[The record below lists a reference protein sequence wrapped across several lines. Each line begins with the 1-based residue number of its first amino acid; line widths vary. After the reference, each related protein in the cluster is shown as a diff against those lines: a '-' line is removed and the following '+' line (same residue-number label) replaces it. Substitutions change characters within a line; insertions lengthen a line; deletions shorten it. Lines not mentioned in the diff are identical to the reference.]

1 MNNFFPLRFFVAIA
15 MILFSSFTN
24 IGTNDQVEA
33 CKWFVPNIFSPN
45 DDGVNDTFLPYN
57 DCSSTLLAYELK
69 IFSRWG
75 RLVFET
81 TSMDQGWNG
90 KAKGKN
96 LPAETYVYCI
106 RYTISDDIEK
116 TTEVLSGDVALIR

>member
-1 MNNFFPLRFFVAIA
+1 MNKFSPLLCAMVVAVV
-15 MILFSSFTN
+15 LFSSFTHTATVT
-24 IGTNDQVEA
+24 GVEA
-33 CKWFVPNIFSPN
+33 CKWFVPNVFSPN

-57 DCSSTLLAYELK
+57 DCGDALLNYELK

-81 TSMDQGWNG
+81 SSPDQGWNG
-90 KAKGKN
+90 KAKGKD
-96 LPAETYVYCI
+96 LPAETYVYSI

-116 TTEVLSGDVALIR
+116 ETEVLSGDVALIR